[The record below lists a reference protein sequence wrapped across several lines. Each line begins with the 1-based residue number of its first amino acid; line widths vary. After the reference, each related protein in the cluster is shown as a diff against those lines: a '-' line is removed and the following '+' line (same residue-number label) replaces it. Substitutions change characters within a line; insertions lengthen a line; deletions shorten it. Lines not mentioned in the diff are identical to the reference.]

1 MASASVGRR
10 VRAPRSALQFVGSM
24 SQKCVR
30 IIDRSSVDC
39 GSAARLPERDS
50 ASQSSIRALSS
61 PRQLPFPCQDL
72 IASLN
77 LLPLLFLFAARHF
90 RCIWMLTS
98 LVTRHGSLLVRRIR
112 EQAELDSHS
121 ISSISAASERGALL
135 SSRRVTPREANKPLS
150 PTTSTHHIQ
159 SATCLNC
166 LYSNVVLF
174 IYCLIGD

>member
-1 MASASVGRR
+1 MGRR

-39 GSAARLPERDS
+39 GSAARLPDRDS
-50 ASQSSIRALSS
+50 ASQSSIRVLSP

-77 LLPLLFLFAARHF
+77 LLPPRACFPFFAARHF
-90 RCIWMLTS
+90 RCIWTLTS
-98 LVTRHGSLLVRRIR
+98 LAKLHGSLLVRRRR

-121 ISSISAASERGALL
+121 ISSISAASERGAFSSSL
-135 SSRRVTPREANKPLS
+135 SSLGARRTSLSPLTDNLNKPRSVGHMFEL
-150 PTTSTHHIQ
+150 P
-159 SATCLNC
+159 
-166 LYSNVVLF
+166 VL
-174 IYCLIGD
+174 

>member
-1 MASASVGRR
+1 MGRR

-39 GSAARLPERDS
+39 GSAARLPDRDS
-50 ASQSSIRALSS
+50 ASQSSIRVLSP

-72 IASLN
+72 IASLIIY
-77 LLPLLFLFAARHF
+77 FLCAPAFPFSVRSF

-98 LVTRHGSLLVRRIR
+98 LAKLHGSLLVRRRR

-121 ISSISAASERGALL
+121 ISSISAASERGALSSSL
-135 SSRRVTPREANKPLS
+135 SSLGARRTSLS
-150 PTTSTHHIQ
+150 PTTSTDRVQ

-166 LYSNVVLF
+166 MYSNVVLF
-174 IYCLIGD
+174 VYCLIGD

>member
-1 MASASVGRR
+1 MGRR

-39 GSAARLPERDS
+39 AAAARLPDRDS
-50 ASQSSIRALSS
+50 ASQSSIRVLSP

-77 LLPLLFLFAARHF
+77 LLPLRACFPFSMRHF

-98 LVTRHGSLLVRRIR
+98 LAKLHGSLLVRRGR

-121 ISSISAASERGALL
+121 ISSISAASERGALSSSL
-135 SSRRVTPREANKPLS
+135 SSLGARRTSLS
-150 PTTSTHHIQ
+150 PTTSTDRVQ

-166 LYSNVVLF
+166 MYSNVVLF
-174 IYCLIGD
+174 VYCLIGD